1 MDPDAQKVMLDRAN
15 TITEVKNQIL
25 SEGIK
30 GLFLINGGGAVAL
43 ATWLQA
49 VWDKPWA
56 APMLTWQLYGMSV
69 YALGVFFGAFSPLAR
84 YLVFLH
90 KNTNTPTKNPWW
102 WTHIAATVLSILC
115 FAVASG
121 FVVRGGLVAL
131 ENRAA
136 LAPNSG
142 VQPTPK
148 SGAADAKR

>member
-1 MDPDAQKVMLDRAN
+1 MDPNAERVIVDRAN
-15 TITEVKNQIL
+15 TITEVKNQLL

-49 VWDKPWA
+49 VWDRSWA
-56 APMLTWQLYGMSV
+56 GPMLTWQLYGMGV
-69 YALGVFFGAFSPLAR
+69 YALGVFFGALSPLAR

-102 WTHIAATVLSILC
+102 WTHLAVTILSTLC
-115 FAVASG
+115 FALASALVVKGG
-121 FVVRGGLVAL
+121 FVAL
-131 ENRAA
+131 ESRAA

-148 SGAADAKR
+148 SGAADARR